1 MSRTRNYVFATS
13 ECVFA
18 TSECVYPRYRL
29 THART
34 CSTRRST
41 TRCPPQPPS
50 PLFPVDRSAT
60 LHDPLRSSTAYPCS
74 EAACFI
80 VVTWCGCDV
89 TRSLTILCPRH
100 WPYPATL
107 SYLARRFSPFLPIA
121 PFFSSAFS
129 SFSLVCSF
137 SLSPCDLFFLLPLFS
152 FFPFLPSLPILPF
165 ESSSFFSSSRSSS
178 FVFTLLLHFL
188 GFFKS
193 SRERETEREE
203 SGSAIYR
210 DHGSHAHLTVNVIF
224 LFTFVKYSEHWVFSV
239 SYANIAHCFSI
250 Y

>member
-41 TRCPPQPPS
+41 TRCPLQPPS

-60 LHDPLRSSTAYPCS
+60 LYDPLRSSTAYPCS

-107 SYLARRFSPFLPIA
+107 SSLSLAAFLP
-121 PFFSSAFS
+121 FSS
-129 SFSLVCSF
+129 SLLFFFFYFFFIFYC
-137 SLSPCDLFFLLPLFS
+137 LFFLPFPLRFIFS
-152 FFPFLPSLPILPF
+152 STPLLFFSIFALPS
-165 ESSSFFSSSRSSS
+165 STFFRIVVLFLVCLDLHPSYLHCRRSI
-178 FVFTLLLHFL
+178 
-188 GFFKS
+188 G
-193 SRERETEREE
+193 
-203 SGSAIYR
+203 
-210 DHGSHAHLTVNVIF
+210 IF
-224 LFTFVKYSEHWVFSV
+224 
-239 SYANIAHCFSI
+239 
-250 Y
+250 